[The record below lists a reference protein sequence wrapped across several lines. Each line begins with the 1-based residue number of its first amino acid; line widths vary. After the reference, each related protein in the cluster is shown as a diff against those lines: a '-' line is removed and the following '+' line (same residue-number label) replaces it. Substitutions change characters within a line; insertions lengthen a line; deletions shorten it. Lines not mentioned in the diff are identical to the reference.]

1 MAVKAAIESLG
12 LILACPEHRRSELQY
27 AMDFIASALGVNLRV
42 LRATEPCTGL
52 KRLIVVG
59 APEGL
64 SLPADLHLVLLIPY
78 QFDDRNASRQKAWI
92 EPGPLPVFGEY
103 RGWARHDGVPWRYR
117 DHESHS
123 PFQVRQEG
131 ATTLIELGFDPLG
144 PVFRWL
150 ARVEETRP
158 EFREAARAASSAGS
172 WMAAHKVVDYPWIDR
187 LLQFLQ
193 NLLDLRSDAAGAPV
207 CMPRWP
213 KNHRWAVC
221 LSHDVDMLYKW
232 RARSVLHLLLR
243 TPLYA
248 MSTRWRRLAT
258 EWREVIHCLRGGR
271 DPWFLVEEMA
281 DLEEHW
287 GLMSS
292 FLFLAESH
300 DHQTYRY
307 HVSRTQVNELL
318 TRLKE
323 RGREVALH
331 AGWYTMGD
339 RARLQDERALIERL
353 SGDRITVVRQHWLRC
368 DREQTWQDQEL
379 SGLTVDSS
387 LGWNDSPGYRA
398 GTGLPFYP
406 WNLTSRRAHEL
417 LEIPL
422 VLMDSQLYDEMKL
435 EAHEALESSHRLLDL
450 TRRTGSLLTI
460 NWHPHVLCRE
470 DFPDRRDH
478 YQHLLQQIAEGNAWV
493 AGLGT
498 VGEHWKRRER
508 YRRGGRQLT

>member
-1 MAVKAAIESLG
+1 MDVKAAIETLG
-12 LILACPEHRRSELQY
+12 LILACPEHRRAELLY
-27 AMDFIASALGVNLRV
+27 AMEFIASALGVKLR
-42 LRATEPCTGL
+42 LLARGESPEGL

-59 APEGL
+59 SPEGVCV
-64 SLPADLHLVLLIPY
+64 SSGLHLVLLIPY
-78 QFDDRNASRQKAWI
+78 QFDDRNAARQKSWI

-103 RGWARHDGVPWRYR
+103 RAWPRLEGVPWRYR
-117 DHESHS
+117 DHEQHS
-123 PFQVRQEG
+123 PFQIRQDG

-150 ARVEETRP
+150 AREEETRP
-158 EFREAARAASSAGS
+158 EFREAAEAASSAGS

-193 NLLDLRSDAAGAPV
+193 NMLDLRSDAKEDVV

-213 KNHRWAVC
+213 KGHRWAVC

-248 MSTRWRRLAT
+248 MPSRWRRLAR
-258 EWREVIHCLRGGR
+258 EWSEVIQRIRGGA
-271 DPWFLVEEMA
+271 DPWFLVDEMI
-281 DLEEHW
+281 DLEDRW
-287 GLMSS
+287 GLLST

-307 HVSRTQVNELL
+307 HLARTQVHELL
-318 TRLKE
+318 LRIRE

-331 AGWYTMGD
+331 AGWHTLRN
-339 RARLQDERALIERL
+339 RARLQDERALLMRLIE
-353 SGDRITVVRQHWLRC
+353 DQVQVVRQHWLRS
-368 DREQTWQDQEL
+368 DREQSWQDQEL
-379 SGLTVDSS
+379 SGLLVDSS

-398 GTGLPFYP
+398 GTGLPFHP
-406 WNLTSRRAHEL
+406 WNLSSRKAHEL

-422 VLMDSQLYDEMKL
+422 VLMDSQLYDEQQL
-435 EAHEALESSHRLLDL
+435 SYHEAVESSDRLLDL
-450 TRRTGSLLTI
+450 CRRTGSLLTV

-470 DFPDRRDH
+470 DFPGRRDH
-478 YQHLLQQIAEGNAWV
+478 YQQLLQQIVEGNAWV
-493 AGLGT
+493 AGLGA
-498 VGEHWKRRER
+498 VAEHWKRRER
-508 YRRGGRQLT
+508 YRRGGRQLS